1 MSVKK
6 QIILETIMTIVAIAV
21 IWWWLDLPQ
30 RM

>member
-21 IWWWLDLPQ
+21 IWCWLDLPQ